1 LTNFV
6 NFFAINC
13 HFPVKLA
20 PVNLALKNQ
29 KRNQESTKGAMMQ
42 FEFATATRIMF
53 GRETARQTGTIV
65 GKMGRR
71 AFFITGRSV
80 KRAQPLIGLLKDTGM
95 EVTLFS
101 VPGEPTTQLALAA
114 VQEAR
119 RQNSDVVVGM
129 GGGSVLDTG
138 KVVAALLTNSGELMD
153 YLEVIGKGQPL
164 THESAPFVAIPTTA
178 GTGTEVTSNS
188 VLNSPEHRVK
198 VSMRSPF
205 MLPDLALIDPELTY
219 SMPPGLTAST
229 GLDAFTQLLEAFVSA
244 YANPLTDGICREGLQ
259 RAARSLKPAYLDGK
273 NGSARR
279 DMCLAS
285 LCGGLALANAKLGAV
300 HGFAGPLGGMY
311 PAAHGALCAALLP
324 AVMEVN
330 VKALEYRDSAPGTIE
345 RYDELARLITGLPA
359 ARAEDGIAW
368 IRNLCQQLKIKPLAT
383 YGIEECDFTDIA
395 VKAGKAS
402 SMKGNPIE
410 LNKEELLTILQMAL

>member
-1 LTNFV
+1 
-6 NFFAINC
+6 
-13 HFPVKLA
+13 
-20 PVNLALKNQ
+20 
-29 KRNQESTKGAMMQ
+29 MMG

-53 GRETARQTGTIV
+53 GQGTARQTGTIV

-71 AFFITGRSV
+71 AFFISGRSV
-80 KRAQPLIGLLKDTGM
+80 ERAQPLIGLLKDNDVA
-95 EVTLFS
+95 VTLFS
-101 VPGEPTTQLALAA
+101 IPEEPTTQLALAA
-114 VQEAR
+114 VAEAR
-119 RQNSDVVVGM
+119 GHNCDVVVGM

-138 KVVAALLTNSGELMD
+138 KVVAALLTNSGQLMN

-164 THESAPFVAIPTTA
+164 EHKSAPFVAIPTTA

-188 VLNSPEHRVK
+188 VLNSPEHHIK

-219 SMPPGLTAST
+219 SMPPGVTALT

-259 RAARSLKPAYLDGK
+259 RAAHSLRQAYLDGG
-273 NGSARR
+273 NISARR

-285 LCGGLALANAKLGAV
+285 LFGGLALANAKLGAV

-330 VKALEYRDSAPGTIE
+330 VKALGSRGSAPGALE
-345 RYDELARLITGLPA
+345 RYDEVARLITGLPA
-359 ARAEDGIAW
+359 ARAADGIAW
-368 IRNLCQQLKIKPLAT
+368 VRNLCAQLEIKPLAT
-383 YGIEECDFTDIA
+383 YGIKTEHFADIA
-395 VKAGKAS
+395 WNARRAS
-402 SMKGNPIE
+402 SMQGNPIE
-410 LNKEELLTILQMAL
+410 LNEKELLEILQMAL